1 MKSIQWKTGCR
12 AGLRTAWSL
21 GKVLF
26 PVTFLVAV
34 LQHTPAIDWAVSL
47 FEPVMGW
54 IGLPG
59 DAAIP
64 LVLGNLLNL
73 YAAIGA
79 VLTMDFTVKQVFII
93 AVMLSF
99 SHNLLVE
106 GALCKKI
113 GVSFLAVSA
122 MRLFMAFSSAA
133 LIHLLWSG
141 GGEVARYGLVATEQ
155 AEVSGFLPITL
166 NALQT
171 AVTGTLQFS
180 VIVFL
185 LMMMIQMLRDLR
197 VLDFIS
203 QKLATSMHF
212 LGIPERGAIT
222 MAAGLLFGLAFGA
235 GVIIEQ
241 AREQAFSKRDL
252 YVMLLFLSGCHAV
265 LEDTLLFV
273 PLGIPVWALLLFRV
287 VVAIILTVLVARI
300 WRRRGY
306 RSPVEAKGESM

>member
-1 MKSIQWKTGCR
+1 MKSIQWKMGCR

-47 FEPVMGW
+47 FAPVMGW

-64 LVLGNLLNL
+64 LVLGNVLNL

-79 VLTMDFTVKQVFII
+79 VLTMEFTVKQVFII

-113 GVSFLAVSA
+113 GISFLAVSA
-122 MRLFMAFSSAA
+122 MRLFMAFSSAG

-141 GGEVARYGLVATEQ
+141 GGEVARYGLVAPEE
-155 AEVSGFLPITL
+155 AAVSGFLPITL
-166 NALQT
+166 NALET
-171 AVTGTLQFS
+171 AVTGTVQFS
-180 VIVFL
+180 VVVFL
-185 LMMMIQMLRDLR
+185 LMIMIQVLRDLR
-197 VLDFIS
+197 VLDFVS
-203 QKLATSMHF
+203 KKLATSMHF

-241 AREQAFSKRDL
+241 AREQSFSKRDL
-252 YVMLLFLSGCHAV
+252 YVMLLFLSGCHAIM
-265 LEDTLLFV
+265 EDTLLFV
-273 PLGIPVWALLLFRV
+273 PLGIPVWALLLIRV
-287 VVAIILTVLVARI
+287 IVAIILTVVVARI

>member
-180 VIVFL
+180 VVVFL